1 MWGPAKIWPTFTLLK
16 WWKSWKVRNAINAD
30 CRRTIYEIS
39 EITGLSWSSC
49 QRMLMEDLNLKH
61 VSTKFIHWLL
71 TEDQKNNCL
80 NVHYDLKEQVG
91 NDPQILSKVVT
102 GDETWCYGYNPETK
116 QALSQWKTPNSP
128 RAKTA
133 RQVRSNVKIMLISF
147 LMLMELCTRNLFLLH
162 KLWINNFIWRC
173 WKDYMILYRKNDQK
187 CGVAL
192 IGSFTTTMPL
202 PTQPWVC
209 SSLWQKNMTVIPHS
223 PYSPNLVPCNFFL
236 FPRMKGQMKG
246 KCFADVIEVKKKTLE
261 VLNNISTEEIQKCFQ
276 QWGKCWDKCIES
288 KGDYFE
294 GD

>member
-1 MWGPAKIWPTFTLLK
+1 
-16 WWKSWKVRNAINAD
+16 
-30 CRRTIYEIS
+30 
-39 EITGLSWSSC
+39 
-49 QRMLMEDLNLKH
+49 MLMEDLNLKH

-162 KLWINNFIWRC
+162 KL
-173 WKDYMILYRKNDQK
+173 
-187 CGVAL
+187 
-192 IGSFTTTMPL
+192 
-202 PTQPWVC
+202 
-209 SSLWQKNMTVIPHS
+209 
-223 PYSPNLVPCNFFL
+223 
-236 FPRMKGQMKG
+236 
-246 KCFADVIEVKKKTLE
+246 
-261 VLNNISTEEIQKCFQ
+261 
-276 QWGKCWDKCIES
+276 
-288 KGDYFE
+288 
-294 GD
+294 